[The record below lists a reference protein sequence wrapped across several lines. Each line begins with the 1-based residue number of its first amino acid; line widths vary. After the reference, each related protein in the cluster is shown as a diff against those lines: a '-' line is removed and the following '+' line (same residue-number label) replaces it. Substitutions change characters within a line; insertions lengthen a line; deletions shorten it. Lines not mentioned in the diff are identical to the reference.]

1 MDAYV
6 KVEKDMRS
14 GCFQQFSLVVTL
26 FFLVGAPL
34 AYSEAA
40 TPYRADLSLHGL
52 NEVKIRS
59 SSSKSFDVIPT
70 VKVAGKIK
78 NIGAIDAR
86 FTIRRNKNWVALAQK
101 GGKRFIDPLEPILL
115 RGRVAVGGGTV
126 RSGRRVYP
134 TAASVI
140 KNELKIT
147 FPGRATGSRQ
157 SRQRIYTVRVLLDG
171 SIKVSARIS
180 SVPAHAFYRG
190 ACGSAVGGGSVA
202 DAVHAAH
209 AAHAAEGNEYTI
221 MPIPTDEPPL
231 GDADSGE
238 ATTTKVLTISTDAD
252 PEWYARYGE
261 SSNAVIASIINSA
274 EAIYERQLGLR
285 FRIVRQHVYTDSSP
299 YTATDSG
306 TLLKLFTG
314 NADNRSNLST
324 GVGDFHDEVDVKHL
338 FTGKDMDG
346 SVIGIAYIGTVC
358 AAPALAFGV
367 TQAYV
372 DAATPGIFAHEL
384 AHNFGAFHDVSER
397 SGLMYPSISIPSA
410 TRFSDVSVQ
419 EISDHLGRNGGCIS
433 REVMTPRQSPPEVPT
448 AGPIPPISSS
458 LPARITVRREL
469 VGSKRN
475 ATYRLSGR
483 VLSEDGVPTGAVK
496 LNYVVRETTVG
507 QVVTNDKGE
516 YSMLVKFSVPRGR
529 QVYSYMETTDGMVSS
544 RFMWIGTARR

>member
-1 MDAYV
+1 M

-14 GCFQQFSLVVTL
+14 CCFQQFSLVVTL
-26 FFLVGAPL
+26 FLLVVAPITI
-34 AYSEAA
+34 SEAA
-40 TPYRADLSLHGL
+40 TPYRAELSLEGL
-52 NEVKIRS
+52 HEVKIRA
-59 SSSKSFDVIPT
+59 SSSKAFDVIPT
-70 VKVAGKIK
+70 VKVSGKIK
-78 NIGAIDAR
+78 NLGGIDAR
-86 FTIRRNKNWVALAQK
+86 FNLRRNKNWTSLAQR
-101 GGKRFIDPLEPILL
+101 GGRRFIDPVDPILL
-115 RGRVAVGGGTV
+115 RGKVAVGGGTV

-147 FPGRATGSRQ
+147 FPGRATGSRH

-190 ACGSAVGGGSVA
+190 ACGSAVGGGSIA
-202 DAVHAAH
+202 EAVHAAH
-209 AAHAAEGNEYTI
+209 AAHAAEENEYTI
-221 MPIPTDEPPL
+221 MPISPDEPPL

-238 ATTTKVLTISTDAD
+238 ASAVKVLTISTDAD
-252 PEWYARYGE
+252 PEWYARYGD

-274 EAIYERQLGLR
+274 EAIYERQLGIR

-299 YTATDSG
+299 YTSTDSG

-314 NADNRSNLST
+314 NAENRANLST
-324 GVGDFHDEVDVKHL
+324 GAGDFHEEVDLKHL

-384 AHNFGAFHDVSER
+384 GHNFGGFHDVSDR
-397 SGLMYPSISIPSA
+397 GGLMYPSISIPSA
-410 TRFSDVSVQ
+410 TRFSDASVQ

-433 REVMTPRQSPPEVPT
+433 REVLSPRQSPPEVPT
-448 AGPIPPISSS
+448 AGPTPPFSGGS
-458 LPARITVRREL
+458 PARITVRREL
-469 VGSKRN
+469 VGSKRH
-475 ATYRLSGR
+475 ATYRLTGR
-483 VLSEDGVPTGAVK
+483 VLSEDGTPSGAVK

-529 QVYSYMETTDGMVSS
+529 QVYSYMETADGMVSS

>member
-1 MDAYV
+1 M

-26 FFLVGAPL
+26 FLSVVAPL
-34 AYSEAA
+34 TISEAA
-40 TPYRADLSLHGL
+40 TPYRADLSLQGL
-52 NEVKIRS
+52 NEVKIRA
-59 SSSKSFDVIPT
+59 SSSKAFDVIPT
-70 VKVAGKIK
+70 VKVSGKIK
-78 NIGAIDAR
+78 NVGVIDAR
-86 FTIRRNKNWVALAQK
+86 FNLRRNKNWTSLAQR
-101 GGKRFIDPLEPILL
+101 GGRRFIDSVDPILL
-115 RGRVAVGGGTV
+115 RGKVAVGGGTV

-190 ACGSAVGGGSVA
+190 ACGSAVGGGSIA
-202 DAVHAAH
+202 EAVHAAH
-209 AAHAAEGNEYTI
+209 AAHAAEAAEENEYTI

-238 ATTTKVLTISTDAD
+238 ASAAKVLTISTDAD
-252 PEWYARYGE
+252 PEWYARYGD

-299 YTATDSG
+299 YTSTDSG

-314 NADNRSNLST
+314 NAENRANLST
-324 GVGDFHDEVDVKHL
+324 GTGDFHEEVDLKHL

-384 AHNFGAFHDVSER
+384 GHNFGGFHDVSDR
-397 SGLMYPSISIPSA
+397 GGLMYPSISIPSA
-410 TRFSDVSVQ
+410 TRFSAVSVQ
-419 EISDHLGRNGGCIS
+419 EVSDHLGRNGGCIS
-433 REVMTPRQSPPEVPT
+433 HEVLTPRQSPPEVPT
-448 AGPIPPISSS
+448 AGPTPPTSGTS
-458 LPARITVRREL
+458 PARITVRREL
-469 VGSKRN
+469 VGSRRR

-483 VLSEDGVPTGAVK
+483 VLSDAGVPTGAVK
-496 LNYVVRETTVG
+496 LNYVVQETTVG

-529 QVYSYMETTDGMVSS
+529 QVYSYMETADGMVSS